1 MIFGGMKMRAAVE
14 ASAVEPVAAIHDWS
28 LWLRQIRAILR
39 IEVKKNFWGRR
50 AILIY
55 MLAAIPVF
63 LTFLVTFI
71 DSHGSADIRR
81 NWTGAQEVF
90 AVIIYRGLILQ
101 TIVYFGCAWIFMNL
115 FRGEVVDKSLHY
127 YFLCA
132 LRREVLVAGKYISG
146 LVASTVLFTMTTV
159 GSLFFLYYAR
169 GYQASVDYLFDG
181 PGIKQCLAYIG
192 ITILAC
198 VGYGAVFMVIGLF
211 FRNPIIPALLAYGWE
226 WVNFLLP
233 PLLKK
238 ISIIHYLHSLSPI
251 PISEGPLATVVDPT
265 PAWIS
270 IPSMIIFTAVVLILA
285 SIRIRRME
293 ISYGN
298 E

>member
-1 MIFGGMKMRAAVE
+1 MKMNN
-14 ASAVEPVAAIHDWS
+14 WS
-28 LWLRQIRAILR
+28 LWMRQIRAILR
-39 IEVKKNFWGRR
+39 IEVKKNFWGKR
-50 AILIY
+50 ALLIY
-55 MLAAIPVF
+55 LLAAIPVL
-63 LTFLVTFI
+63 LTFLLAIV
-71 DSHGSADIRR
+71 DPHASADIRA
-81 NWTGAQEVF
+81 NWTRAQEIF
-90 AVIIYRGLILQ
+90 ATIIYRGLILQ
-101 TIVYFGCAWIFMNL
+101 TIIYFGCAWIFMNL

-146 LVASTVLFTMTTV
+146 LVVSIVLFTLATA

-169 GYQASVDYLFDG
+169 GYQASMNYLFDG
-181 PGIKQCLAYIG
+181 PGLKQCLAYIG

-211 FRNPIIPALLAYGWE
+211 FRNPIIPALLVYGWE

-233 PLLKK
+233 PVLKK

-251 PISEGPLATVVDPT
+251 PVSESRLLATVVDPT

-270 IPSMIIFTAVVLILA
+270 IPSMIFFTAVVLVLA

-293 ISYGN
+293 IRYGN

>member
-1 MIFGGMKMRAAVE
+1 MRAAVE
-14 ASAVEPVAAIHDWS
+14 TQAVELVAAGHDWS
-28 LWLRQIRAILR
+28 LWMRQIRAILR

-50 AILIY
+50 ALLIY
-55 MLAAIPVF
+55 LLAAVPVF
-63 LTFLVTFI
+63 LMFLLAVVHP
-71 DSHGSADIRR
+71 HGGDDIRR
-81 NWTGAQEVF
+81 DWTGAQTGFV
-90 AVIIYRGLILQ
+90 VMYRVLILQ
-101 TIVYFGCAWIFMNL
+101 TMVYFGCAWIFMNL

-146 LVASTVLFTMTTV
+146 LVASVVLFTMTTV

-169 GYQASVDYLFDG
+169 GYPANVDYLFDG
-181 PGIKQCLAYIG
+181 QGLKQCLTYVG

-251 PISEGPLATVVDPT
+251 PMSEGPLATVVDPT

-270 IPSMIIFTAVVLILA
+270 VPSMLIFTAVVLILA

>member
-1 MIFGGMKMRAAVE
+1 MSAAIE
-14 ASAVEPVAAIHDWS
+14 AQAVKPVAASHDWS
-28 LWLRQIRAILR
+28 LWMRQIRAILR
-39 IEVKKNFWGRR
+39 IEVRKNFWGRR
-50 AILIY
+50 ALLIY
-55 MLAAIPVF
+55 LLAAIPVL
-63 LTFLVTFI
+63 LTFLLSVVDTE
-71 DSHGSADIRR
+71 GGGADIRR
-81 NWTGAQEVF
+81 NWASAQEAF
-90 AVIIYRGLILQ
+90 AMIIYNGLILR
-101 TIVYFGCAWIFMNL
+101 TVVYFGCAWIFMNL

-127 YFLCA
+127 YFLCP

-146 LVASTVLFTMTTV
+146 LVASVLLFTLTTA

-169 GYQASVDYLFDG
+169 GYPANVNYLFDG
-181 PGIKQCLAYIG
+181 PGLTQSLNYIG

-226 WVNFLLP
+226 WVNFLMP

-251 PISEGPLATVVDPT
+251 PVNEGPLATVVDPT

-270 IPSMIIFTAVVLILA
+270 VPSMIAFTAIVLFLA
-285 SIRIRRME
+285 SVRIRKME
-293 ISYGN
+293 IRYGN

>member
-1 MIFGGMKMRAAVE
+1 MKMRAAVE
-14 ASAVEPVAAIHDWS
+14 AQAVEPVAAGHDWS
-28 LWLRQIRAILR
+28 LWMRQIRAILR
-39 IEVKKNFWGRR
+39 IEVKKNFLGRR

-55 MLAAIPVF
+55 LLAAIPVF
-63 LTFLVTFI
+63 LTFLLAIV
-71 DSHGSADIRR
+71 DPQGGADIRR
-81 NWTGAQEVF
+81 NWTGAQTTF
-90 AVIIYRGLILQ
+90 AVIYRALILQ
-101 TIVYFGCAWIFMNL
+101 TMVYFGCAWIFMNL

-132 LRREVLVAGKYISG
+132 LRREVLVTGKYISG
-146 LVASTVLFTMTTV
+146 LVASIILFTMTT
-159 GSLFFLYYAR
+159 GASLFFLYYAR
-169 GYQASVDYLFDG
+169 GYPANVDFLFDG
-181 PGIKQCLAYIG
+181 PGLKQCLTYVG
-192 ITILAC
+192 ITVLAC

-251 PISEGPLATVVDPT
+251 PVSEGPLATVVNPT

-270 IPSMIIFTAVVLILA
+270 VPSMIVFTSVVLILA
-285 SIRIRRME
+285 SLRIRRME
-293 ISYGN
+293 IKYGN

>member
-1 MIFGGMKMRAAVE
+1 MKMRAAVE
-14 ASAVEPVAAIHDWS
+14 AQAVEPVVAGHDWS
-28 LWLRQIRAILR
+28 LWMRQIRAILR

-55 MLAAIPVF
+55 LLTAIPVF
-63 LTFLVTFI
+63 LMFLLTVV
-71 DSHGSADIRR
+71 DAQASADIRG
-81 NWTGAQEVF
+81 NWASAQEVF
-90 AVIIYRGLILQ
+90 AMVYRILILQ

-132 LRREVLVAGKYISG
+132 VRREVLVAGKYISG
-146 LVASTVLFTMTTV
+146 VVASIVLFTMTTV

-169 GYQASVDYLFDG
+169 GYQASMNYLFDG
-181 PGIKQCLAYIG
+181 PGLEQCLAYVG

-251 PISEGPLATVVDPT
+251 PVNEGPLATMVDPT

-270 IPSMIIFTAVVLILA
+270 IPSMIVFTAVVLILA
-285 SIRIRRME
+285 SVRIRRME
-293 ISYGN
+293 IKYGN

>member
-1 MIFGGMKMRAAVE
+1 MSAAVE
-14 ASAVEPVAAIHDWS
+14 TQAVEPVAAGHDWS
-28 LWLRQIRAILR
+28 LWMRQVRAILR

-50 AILIY
+50 ALLIY
-55 MLAAIPVF
+55 LFAAIPVV
-63 LTFLVTFI
+63 LTFLIAIV
-71 DSHGSADIRR
+71 DPDGADDIRK
-81 NWTGAQEVF
+81 NWTSAQTTF
-90 AVIIYRGLILQ
+90 AVIYRALILQ
-101 TIVYFGCAWIFMNL
+101 TMVYFGCAWIFMNL

-146 LVASTVLFTMTTV
+146 LVVSVVLFTMTTV

-169 GYQASVDYLFDG
+169 GYPANVDYLFDG
-181 PGIKQCLAYIG
+181 PGLKQCLTYVG

-251 PISEGPLATVVDPT
+251 PVSEGPLATVVDPT

-270 IPSMIIFTAVVLILA
+270 VPSMFIFTAVVLILA
-285 SIRIRRME
+285 SIRIRKME
-293 ISYGN
+293 INYGN

>member
-1 MIFGGMKMRAAVE
+1 MMMRAAVE
-14 ASAVEPVAAIHDWS
+14 AQAVEPVAADHDWS
-28 LWLRQIRAILR
+28 LWMRQIRAILR

-55 MLAAIPVF
+55 LLAAIPVF
-63 LTFLVTFI
+63 LTFLLSAV
-71 DSHGSADIRR
+71 DSQGGADIRK
-81 NWTGAQEVF
+81 NWTSAQTAF
-90 AVIIYRGLILQ
+90 AVIIYRSMILQ

-115 FRGEVVDKSLHY
+115 FRGEIVDKSLHY

-146 LVASTVLFTMTTV
+146 LVVSVVLFTMTTV

-169 GYQASVDYLFDG
+169 GYPANVDYLFDG
-181 PGIKQCLAYIG
+181 PGLKQCLTYVG

-211 FRNPIIPALLAYGWE
+211 FRNPIIPALLAYGLE

-233 PLLKK
+233 LLLKK

-251 PISEGPLATVVDPT
+251 PVSEGPLATVVDPT

-270 IPSMIIFTAVVLILA
+270 VPSMIIFTAIVLILA
-285 SIRIRRME
+285 SLRIRRME
-293 ISYGN
+293 IRYGN

>member
-1 MIFGGMKMRAAVE
+1 MRAAVE
-14 ASAVEPVAAIHDWS
+14 TQAVEPMVAGHDWS
-28 LWLRQIRAILR
+28 LWMRQIRAILR
-39 IEVKKNFWGRR
+39 IEVKKNFWGKR

-55 MLAAIPVF
+55 LLAAIPVF
-63 LTFLVTFI
+63 FTFLLVFVHPE
-71 DSHGSADIRR
+71 SGSDIRK
-81 NWTGAQEVF
+81 NWTNAQTGF
-90 AVIIYRGLILQ
+90 AMVIYRGLILQ

-127 YFLCA
+127 YFLCS

-146 LVASTVLFTMTTV
+146 LVVSVVLFTMTTV

-169 GYQASVDYLFDG
+169 GYPANVDYLFDG
-181 PGIKQCLAYIG
+181 PGLTQCLTYVG

-251 PISEGPLATVVDPT
+251 PVSQGPLATVVDPT
-265 PAWIS
+265 TPWIS
-270 IPSMIIFTAVVLILA
+270 VPSMLIFTAVVLILA
-285 SIRIRRME
+285 SARIRRME

>member
-1 MIFGGMKMRAAVE
+1 MKMRTAVE
-14 ASAVEPVAAIHDWS
+14 TQAVEPVAAGHDWS
-28 LWLRQIRAILR
+28 LWMRQIRAILR
-39 IEVKKNFWGRR
+39 IEVSKNFWGRR

-55 MLAAIPVF
+55 LFAALPVILFFLAAVVHPN
-63 LTFLVTFI
+63 
-71 DSHGSADIRR
+71 GGADIRR
-81 NWTGAQEVF
+81 DWTGAQTGFVL
-90 AVIIYRGLILQ
+90 IYRVLILQ
-101 TIVYFGCAWIFMNL
+101 TMVYFGCAWIFMNL

-146 LVASTVLFTMTTV
+146 LVASVVLFTMTTV

-169 GYQASVDYLFDG
+169 GYPANVDFLFDG
-181 PGIKQCLAYIG
+181 PGLKQCLTYVG

-251 PISEGPLATVVDPT
+251 PVSEGPLATVVDPT

-270 IPSMIIFTAVVLILA
+270 VPSMLIFTAVVLILA

-293 ISYGN
+293 INYGN

>member
-1 MIFGGMKMRAAVE
+1 MKMGAAVE
-14 ASAVEPVAAIHDWS
+14 VQAVEPVAAGHDWS
-28 LWLRQIRAILR
+28 LWMRQIRAILR

-55 MLAAIPVF
+55 LLAAIPVF
-63 LTFLVTFI
+63 LTFLLSVA
-71 DSHGSADIRR
+71 DSQGGADIRK
-81 NWTGAQEVF
+81 NWTSAQTAF
-90 AVIIYRGLILQ
+90 AMVIYRGLILQ

-146 LVASTVLFTMTTV
+146 LVASIVLFTMTTV

-169 GYQASVDYLFDG
+169 GYPANVDYLFDG
-181 PGIKQCLAYIG
+181 PGLKQCLTYVG

-211 FRNPIIPALLAYGWE
+211 FRNPIIP
-226 WVNFLLP
+226 

-251 PISEGPLATVVDPT
+251 PVSEGPLATVVDPT

-270 IPSMIIFTAVVLILA
+270 VPSMLIFTAVVLILA
-285 SIRIRRME
+285 SVRIRRME
-293 ISYGN
+293 IRYGA

>member
-1 MIFGGMKMRAAVE
+1 MKMSAAVE
-14 ASAVEPVAAIHDWS
+14 TQAVEPVAAGHDWS
-28 LWLRQIRAILR
+28 LWMRQIRAILR

-55 MLAAIPVF
+55 LLAAIPVF
-63 LTFLVTFI
+63 LTFLLAVI
-71 DSHGSADIRR
+71 DSQGGSDIRK
-81 NWTGAQEVF
+81 NWTSAQTAF
-90 AVIIYRGLILQ
+90 AVVIYRGMILQ

-146 LVASTVLFTMTTV
+146 LVTSVVLFTLTTV

-169 GYQASVDYLFDG
+169 GYPANVDYLFDG
-181 PGIKQCLAYIG
+181 PGLKQCLTYVG

-251 PISEGPLATVVDPT
+251 PVSEGPLATVVDPT

-270 IPSMIIFTAVVLILA
+270 VPSMLIFTAVVLILA
-285 SIRIRRME
+285 SVRIRRME

>member
-1 MIFGGMKMRAAVE
+1 MSAAVE
-14 ASAVEPVAAIHDWS
+14 VQEVKPVASGHDWS

-39 IEVKKNFWGRR
+39 IEVRKNFWGKR

-55 MLAAIPVF
+55 LLAAIPVF
-63 LTFLVTFI
+63 LTFLLSVV
-71 DSHGSADIRR
+71 DAEHGGADIRK
-81 NWTGAQEVF
+81 NWPGAQLAF
-90 AVIIYRGLILQ
+90 AMIIYRGLILQ

-132 LRREVLVAGKYISG
+132 LRREVLVAGKYVSG
-146 LVASTVLFTMTTV
+146 LVASIVLFTMSTA

-169 GYQASVDYLFDG
+169 GYPANVDYLFDG
-181 PGIKQCLAYIG
+181 PGLSQCLTYIG

-226 WVNFLLP
+226 WVNFLMP

-251 PISEGPLATVVDPT
+251 PVSEGPLATVVDPT

-270 IPSMIIFTAVVLILA
+270 VPSMIIFTAIVLILA
-285 SIRIRRME
+285 SLRIRRME
-293 ISYGN
+293 IRYGN